1 MRSAPMRVL
10 LMVVVAFA
18 SGCAATAGTPRP
30 FPRPGNPPETPAA
43 GLPNA
48 GIGPTGTSS
57 ARTSGYEI
65 SGTALSLRGVPY
77 RNGGADASGFDC
89 SGLVWYVFARHG
101 IVLPRTVSEQY
112 RAGTSVATSELRE
125 GDLVFFSTTAPGATH
140 VGILVGGDSFV
151 HAPASTGVVRVEQIA
166 APYWSARFLGAR
178 RVTP

>member
-1 MRSAPMRVL
+1 MRVL
-10 LMVVVAFA
+10 LMVVAALA

-30 FPRPGNPPETPAA
+30 FPRPGTPPETPVE

-48 GIGPTGTSS
+48 GIAPTSAS
-57 ARTSGYEI
+57 PARTGGYEI

-101 IVLPRTVSEQY
+101 IMLPRTVAEQY
-112 RAGTSVATSELRE
+112 RAGTSVAPSELQE
-125 GDLVFFSTTAPGATH
+125 GDLVFFSTTGPGATH
-140 VGILVGGDSFV
+140 VGIVVGGDSFV
-151 HAPASTGVVRVEQIA
+151 HAPTSTGVVRVEHLA
-166 APYWSARFLGAR
+166 AAYWSARFLGAR